1 MPGIEE
7 VAQRAGVSPSTVS
20 RALRGRSGV
29 SERTRQR
36 ITEVA
41 AELDYSISRSASGL
55 ATGRTLCIGV
65 VVPFVWRWF
74 FGQIIGGAEQ
84 VLRAAGYDLMLYTA
98 GDLEARERFFREL
111 PVRGRVDAVLVL
123 SMDLTEQEADRLRG
137 LDLPLAL
144 VGHEAKGF
152 SSVHIDDR
160 HGTRLAVQHLI
171 NQGHHDIAMIQGL
184 EPKPLGA
191 VAPIVRREA
200 FQEVLRE
207 YDIEPRTEWMVP
219 GAFSIGAGER
229 AMDQL
234 LATSAPP
241 TAVFAY
247 ADELAMGALRSLHRH
262 GRSAPADMSVVG
274 FDDHEMSEYVD
285 LTTVAQPVRAQGATA
300 AQLLLNQL
308 DSGSRDTSVLP
319 VPIELVVRGST
330 GPPRKSAEL
339 RGDEGGGW

>member
-1 MPGIEE
+1 MVGIEE
-7 VAQRAGVSPSTVS
+7 VARRAGVSPSTVS

-29 SERTRQR
+29 SDRTRHR
-36 ITEVA
+36 IAELA

-98 GDLEARERFFREL
+98 GDGESRERFFREL

-137 LDLPLAL
+137 LDMPLGL
-144 VGHEAKGF
+144 VGHDAEGF

-160 HGTRLAVQHLI
+160 LGTRMAVQHLI
-171 NQGHHDIAMIQGL
+171 DLGHRDIAMIEGL

-191 VAPIVRREA
+191 IAPITRREA
-200 FQEVLRE
+200 FLQTLHDNGVEQR
-207 YDIEPRTEWMVP
+207 PEWMVP
-219 GAFSIGAGER
+219 GEFSIAGGER
-229 AMDQL
+229 AMDRL
-234 LATSAPP
+234 LAQSSCP

-247 ADELAMGALRSLHRH
+247 ADELAMGALRSLRRH
-262 GRSAPADMSVVG
+262 GRSTPEDMSIVG

-300 AQLLLNQL
+300 AQLLIDRLESN
-308 DSGSRDTSVLP
+308 SRESTVVP

-330 GPPRKSAEL
+330 APPRRSAEL
-339 RGDEGGGW
+339 